1 MFVPISEKLK
11 KINPTT
17 DEYDEFEHYKTIIP
31 KMIANGHAAHQTIPG
46 YDTCKPPIQGR

>member
-1 MFVPISEKLK
+1 MFVPELKKLK

-31 KMIANGHAAHQTIPG
+31 KMIANGHLTKREI
-46 YDTCKPPIQGR
+46 DEV